1 MVMPRPPSQGADGLS
16 WKGSMTCVAPCLFQA
31 YASKEVILSGGAINS
46 PQLLMLS
53 GVGNADDLRKL
64 GIPVVCHLPGE
75 PPSPLRPRG
84 VSATLN
90 CLLYFLSMEWGG
102 DRSQGSLELSVS
114 SHKPEAP
121 HSHWN
126 IPTGKP
132 QVSVL
137 PSSRP
142 RPSCP
147 SQQLSP
153 SSREHLPEKP
163 TGPGSGGPAGWPF
176 GERVQAFVFSIL
188 KTHQPS

>member
-1 MVMPRPPSQGADGLS
+1 MPRPPSQGADGLS
-16 WKGSMTCVAPCLFQA
+16 WKGKHDLRGPCLFQA

-53 GVGNADDLRKL
+53 GRGQCRRPQET
-64 GIPVVCHLPGE
+64 GHPGV
-75 PPSPLRPRG
+75 PPSWWPSPLRPRG

-102 DRSQGSLELSVS
+102 DRSQGSLEAVS
-114 SHKPEAP
+114 FFPRSLKPPFSLEHP
-121 HSHWN
+121 HR
-126 IPTGKP
+126 KP

-147 SQQLSP
+147 SQLNP

-163 TGPGSGGPAGWPF
+163 TGPGSGGPAGWPL